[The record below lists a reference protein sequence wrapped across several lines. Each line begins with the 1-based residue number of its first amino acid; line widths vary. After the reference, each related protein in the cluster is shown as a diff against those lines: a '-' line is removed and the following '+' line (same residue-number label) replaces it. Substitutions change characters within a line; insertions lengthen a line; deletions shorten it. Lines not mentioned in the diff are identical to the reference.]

1 MEEFIKQNR
10 KMINLELKA
19 NLNLVTNLNLD

>member
-10 KMINLELKA
+10 KMINLKLKA